1 MHYGVF
7 LSAVL
12 KKHVLTLTLI
22 ADSAMNKG
30 ILKFKDGKEF
40 KGVLFGA
47 PVLSPVIAEAVFNTG
62 TPGYQEIL
70 TDPSYKGQIVIL
82 TSPMIGNYGII
93 DISDNESSDIK
104 ATALVVK
111 KLYRGKTAPG
121 RISLDAF
128 LKKNSITGFEEAD
141 TRAMTIHIREHGA
154 MNAVIF
160 TEDMREDAE
169 KLLSSYPSTSQIDL
183 IKTVAVKESIVNPAT
198 SSSREKARK
207 DAEINIAV
215 IDYGIKESILDNL
228 YKRNARLSVFNKEA
242 GSKEILEAKPDLVFL
257 SNGPGDPESLGAS
270 VDTVKELIGKVPLC
284 GICLGHQLITLAL
297 GAKTYKMKF
306 GHHGANQPVRD
317 VFTGRTFVTSQN
329 HIFATDENTLPPG
342 VCVWMRNANDSSV
355 EALTSPSLRIKSV
368 QFHPEGAPGPLDG
381 EWIFDEF
388 LELAK

>member
-1 MHYGVF
+1 
-7 LSAVL
+7 
-12 KKHVLTLTLI
+12 
-22 ADSAMNKG
+22 MNKG

-40 KGVLFGA
+40 MGVLFGA
-47 PVLSPVIAEAVFNTG
+47 PVSSPVIAEAVFNTG

-111 KLYRGKTAPG
+111 KLYRGKIAPG

-128 LKKNSITGFEEAD
+128 LKKHSITGFEEAD
-141 TRAMTIHIREHGA
+141 TRAMTIHIRKHGA

-160 TEDMREDAE
+160 TEEMRKDAE

-183 IKTVAVKESIVNPAT
+183 IKTVAVKESVINPAT
-198 SSSREKARK
+198 SSAREKARK
-207 DAEINIAV
+207 EAEMNIAV

-257 SNGPGDPESLGAS
+257 SNGPGDPESLGRS
-270 VDTVKELIGKVPLC
+270 IETIKDLIGKVPLC

-306 GHHGANQPVRD
+306 GHHGANQPVKD

-329 HIFATDENTLPPG
+329 HIFATDENTLPSG
-342 VCVWMRNANDSSV
+342 VSVWMRNANDSSV
-355 EALTSPSLRIKSV
+355 EALISPALKIKSV